1 MGLWVDIQIS
11 SGDAG
16 NVAVIRCEGE
26 LDMAT
31 AAKLIE
37 AFDRVGVQRPDE
49 VQADL
54 RQVEFMDS
62 TGLGCLI
69 HGALAFQREGAGFDV
84 LPSEPV
90 EELLKRAGLTDFL
103 AHKPESPD
111 TVTSNRPAGPGDD
124 RGRGR

>member
-1 MGLWVDIQIS
+1 MGLWVDIEIN

-16 NVAVIRCEGE
+16 NVAIVRCEGE

-37 AFDRVGVQRPDE
+37 AFDRVGFQRPDE
-49 VQADL
+49 VQVDL
-54 RQVEFMDS
+54 RGVEFMDS
-62 TGLGCLI
+62 TGLGCLT

-90 EELLKRAGLTDFL
+90 KELLKRAGLEDFL
-103 AHKPESPD
+103 AYQPESKD
-111 TVTSNRPAGPGDD
+111 SVTSHRAARPGEGQ
-124 RGRGR
+124 

>member
-1 MGLWVDIQIS
+1 MGLWVDIEIN

-16 NVAVIRCEGE
+16 NVAIVRCEGE

-37 AFDRVGVQRPDE
+37 AFDRVGFQRPDE
-49 VQADL
+49 VQVDL
-54 RQVEFMDS
+54 RGVEFMDS
-62 TGLGCLI
+62 TGLGCLT

-90 EELLKRAGLTDFL
+90 KELLKRAGLNDFL
-103 AHKPESPD
+103 AYHPESPD
-111 TVTSNRPAGPGDD
+111 SVTSHRAARPGEGQ
-124 RGRGR
+124 